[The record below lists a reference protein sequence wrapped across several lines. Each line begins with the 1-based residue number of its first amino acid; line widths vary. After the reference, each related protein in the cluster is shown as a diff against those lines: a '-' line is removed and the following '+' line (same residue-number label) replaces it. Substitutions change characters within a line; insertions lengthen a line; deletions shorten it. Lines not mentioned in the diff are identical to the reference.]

1 MSKYLC
7 EISWGTEVWIAEA
20 PTHMIHFNGDRFLG
34 PHDLY
39 KEKYML
45 EKRIQDQNVQ
55 LTAEVEVA
63 RKEIKT
69 DNLSMSIVE
78 IINLDRLH

>member
-1 MSKYLC
+1 
-7 EISWGTEVWIAEA
+7 
-20 PTHMIHFNGDRFLG
+20 
-34 PHDLY
+34 
-39 KEKYML
+39 ML

-69 DNLSMSIVE
+69 DNLSMSIGE